1 MSSLLS
7 RIFRPFTSSASS
19 SAMSTAAAAGP
30 AEIPDGAQ
38 RATVAAGCFWGVE
51 HVYRKAFGNGGGLLD
66 ARVGYIGGESE
77 NPSYKEVCSGTTGRE
92 YIPSFI
98 RIASNAVPLP

>member
-1 MSSLLS
+1 
-7 RIFRPFTSSASS
+7 
-19 SAMSTAAAAGP
+19 MSTAAAAGP